1 MKTKTFLFTVVLC
14 GGVNVGKSTLLRYLV
29 NRSLEKWSEI
39 LVLDFDPGQSE
50 FTVMGCLSA
59 ILIKNP
65 LLGPN
70 FSHLIKPD
78 A

>member
-1 MKTKTFLFTVVLC
+1 MKYYFFAVVLC
-14 GGVNVGKSTLLRYLV
+14 GGKGVGKSTLLRFLV
-29 NRSLEKWSEI
+29 NRCLKKWPKI

-59 ILIKNP
+59 ALVQQP

-70 FSHLIKPD
+70 FSHLIEPIR
-78 A
+78 